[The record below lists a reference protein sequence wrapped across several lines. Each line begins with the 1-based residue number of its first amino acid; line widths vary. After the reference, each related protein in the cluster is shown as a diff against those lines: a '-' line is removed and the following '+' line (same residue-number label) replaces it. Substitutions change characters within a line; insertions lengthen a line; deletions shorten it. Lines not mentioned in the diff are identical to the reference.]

1 MPHIRKRCCDSQ
13 HACYRC
19 QHACYGP
26 NMRFCKNHMSTFVA
40 EFSMM
45 LQNSN
50 IHVAKFQ
57 HGVSNIRTWRFK
69 TPIHACMLQMR
80 TWENLSLFEPSKT
93 GAPPAPHCAHPSNT
107 SDPYAQHSGV
117 RFSHKQHL
125 HLPCTPPKN
134 PLSAWYI
141 TKISLSTRT
150 CLVVRTYMRIPALS
164 GTNSAF
170 L

>member
-1 MPHIRKRCCDSQ
+1 MHVTDV
-13 HACYRC
+13 
-19 QHACYGP
+19 
-26 NMRFCKNHMSTFVA
+26 NM
-40 EFSMM
+40 
-45 LQNSN
+45 
-50 IHVAKFQ
+50 HVTD
-57 HGVSNIRTWRFK
+57 VNMINT
-69 TPIHACMLQMR
+69 
-80 TWENLSLFEPSKT
+80 SLFEPSKT

-134 PLSAWYI
+134 PLSGWYI
-141 TKISLSTRT
+141 TKISLSFGT

>member
-1 MPHIRKRCCDSQ
+1 MVRVSIRKRCRVSTCMLQMSTCMLRSQ
-13 HACYRC
+13 HAIL
-19 QHACYGP
+19 QKSHV
-26 NMRFCKNHMSTFVA
+26 NIMA
-40 EFSMM
+40 EFYMM

-50 IHVAKFQ
+50 MHVAKFQ

-69 TPIHACMLQMR
+69 TPNMHVTDMNINV
-80 TWENLSLFEPSKT
+80 TLSLFEPSKT

-134 PLSAWYI
+134 PLSGWYI

>member
-1 MPHIRKRCCDSQ
+1 MSTCVAEFYTHVAKLQHACCKISTWRFKHPNMAFQ
-13 HACYRC
+13 NSEHACYR
-19 QHACYGP
+19 YE
-26 NMRFCKNHMSTFVA
+26 R
-40 EFSMM
+40 
-45 LQNSN
+45 
-50 IHVAKFQ
+50 
-57 HGVSNIRTWRFK
+57 
-69 TPIHACMLQMR
+69 ACMLQMR

-93 GAPPAPHCAHPSNT
+93 GAPPALHCAHPSNT